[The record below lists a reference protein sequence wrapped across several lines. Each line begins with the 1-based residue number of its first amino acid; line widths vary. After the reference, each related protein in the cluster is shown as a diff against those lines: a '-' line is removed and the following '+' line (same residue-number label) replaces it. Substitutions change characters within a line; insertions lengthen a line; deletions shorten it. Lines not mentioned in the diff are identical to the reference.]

1 MLILSWEPLFIGTLR
16 PGTEVR
22 ALAGEW
28 NFQGIDDV
36 MVLRGK
42 LKLADREELCTA
54 FSSSVVSSRRKA
66 EGGGG
71 EKKWVEP

>member
-1 MLILSWEPLFIGTLR
+1 
-16 PGTEVR
+16 
-22 ALAGEW
+22 LAGEG

>member
-1 MLILSWEPLFIGTLR
+1 M
-16 PGTEVR
+16 R

-54 FSSSVVSSRRKA
+54 FSSSVVSSRSKA